1 MWQTYVQT
9 AENTSIRRE
18 AINRYMVPVHLAIL
32 AGHLALPLTEPYH
45 FLVGVAGM
53 GVSYLWLALLDA
65 HSKINEVK
73 YDIILAMEKDLPSQ
87 PFKDERK
94 PAALIAVVGGY
105 TRHYPYAVCG
115 RPRSL
120 YHSHSDSRRV
130 SSPVVGTL
138 NVRRKAQEDVAV

>member
-1 MWQTYVQT
+1 MPDTDRSDRVAMWQTYVQT

-65 HSKINEVK
+65 HSKINKVK

-87 PFKDERK
+87 PFNDEAEDSGIDKGGRRIY
-94 PAALIAVVGGY
+94 PPLTRMQYVAARAVFITHTLIAVVY
-105 TRHYPYAVCG
+105 LVLWWIR
-115 RPRSL
+115 
-120 YHSHSDSRRV
+120 
-130 SSPVVGTL
+130 
-138 NVRRKAQEDVAV
+138 